1 MKKENKKKKGQETVQ
16 VKTMAKSKSDA
27 QFVRTA
33 ANLKRKGK
41 TNKKLKSNPNAKKY
55 DQSQQERY
63 VEKATRKNQM
73 VHNISMGS
81 KVFTRGT

>member
-16 VKTMAKSKSDA
+16 VRTMAKSKGRSTSSKSDA

-33 ANLKRKGK
+33 VNLKSKGK

-55 DQSQQERY
+55 D
-63 VEKATRKNQM
+63 
-73 VHNISMGS
+73 
-81 KVFTRGT
+81 